1 MAQWL
6 NVAVALLR
14 QIVAFDVE
22 LERAAK
28 GDVEHL
34 KSFANREDR
43 QPTPKR
49 FLHGC
54 EFPAITLPVDVF
66 IQHRRI
72 GDFLSQKFWR
82 NIGPAGQQKPIHLVE
97 ANMPISRVPNLDFKM
112 LGKNCAE
119 PFRVFRTYP
128 GSQIWHWAN
137 LRLANGHV
145 KSTSMFSVDVSNGLH
160 EELETLALKNKARAI
175 GVALHDL
182 ETGFRFSL
190 RGDRWFHAAS
200 TIKVAVL
207 LAVFRAAD
215 EGLFRL
221 DDSLHVRNRFFS
233 AADGSPFRV
242 SQDRDATPELYATI
256 GRTAKISALAYA
268 MICGSSNL
276 ATNLL
281 LDFVSVE
288 YARTVLREAR
298 VDGVEL
304 RRGVED
310 HGAHERSINNEAT
323 ADGLLSL
330 LSAIRGDFLTPES
343 KRQVIRILLEQRFNS
358 MIPAGLPPHATVA
371 HKTGEISTACHD
383 IGIVYLPEREPYIVA
398 ILTEFDPD
406 TDGRREMVAA
416 ISEAI
421 YRSLL
426 RTESKANED

>member
-1 MAQWL
+1 
-6 NVAVALLR
+6 
-14 QIVAFDVE
+14 
-22 LERAAK
+22 
-28 GDVEHL
+28 
-34 KSFANREDR
+34 
-43 QPTPKR
+43 
-49 FLHGC
+49 
-54 EFPAITLPVDVF
+54 
-66 IQHRRI
+66 
-72 GDFLSQKFWR
+72 
-82 NIGPAGQQKPIHLVE
+82 
-97 ANMPISRVPNLDFKM
+97 M
-112 LGKNCAE
+112 L
-119 PFRVFRTYP
+119 
-128 GSQIWHWAN
+128 
-137 LRLANGHV
+137 
-145 KSTSMFSVDVSNGLH
+145 SVDVSNGLH
-160 EELETLALKNKARAI
+160 EELEALALRNKVRAI

-215 EGLFRL
+215 EGRLRL

-233 AADGSPFRV
+233 AADGSLFRV
-242 SQDRDATPELYATI
+242 RQDRDATPELYAAI
-256 GRTAKISALAYA
+256 GRTAKISALAHA

-276 ATNLL
+276 AANLL
-281 LDFVSVE
+281 LDFVGVE
-288 YARTVLREAR
+288 YARTVLREAA

-310 HGAHERSINNEAT
+310 HGAHERAINNEAT

-343 KRQVIRILLEQRFNS
+343 KREVIRILLEQRFNS

-383 IGIVYLPEREPYIVA
+383 IGIVYLPEREPYITA

-406 TDGRREMVAA
+406 KEGRRETVAA

-426 RTESKANED
+426 KSEPKLNED